1 MVLHRQKEPLRAEN
15 IPQPEPGPGQ
25 VLIEVNAC
33 GVCRTDLHVVDGEL
47 PNPKLP
53 LIPGHQVVGR
63 VIATGARVDEW
74 RQGDRIGVPWLGSW
88 DGTCSYCREG
98 RENLCDHALFTG
110 YTLDGGYAECLVAD
124 QRACLRLPEGS
135 DLHTAPLLC
144 AGLIGYRALRLA
156 GDAPN
161 LGIYGFGA
169 SAHLVTQVAMHRGQ
183 KVLAFTR
190 PGDVKAQEFARSMG
204 ASWAGGTDVM
214 PPEELDASI
223 IFAPA
228 GPLVPIALRH
238 VRKGGTVVCAGIH
251 MSDIPSFP
259 YVLLWGERVLRSV
272 ANLTH
277 ADGVEFLRLA
287 GEIGI
292 KTEVETYPLQEAN
305 AALSRLRSGD
315 VRGEAVLVIKGQV

>member
-1 MVLHRQKEPLRAEN
+1 MVLHRPRELLQAES
-15 IPQPEPGPGQ
+15 IREPEPAAGQ
-25 VLIEVNAC
+25 VLIEINVC

-53 LIPGHQVVGR
+53 LVVGHQVVGR
-63 VIATGARVDEW
+63 VVSTGDGVELVQVGSRV
-74 RQGDRIGVPWLGSW
+74 GVPWLGWW
-88 DGTCSYCREG
+88 DGTCHYCRQG

-110 YTLDGGYAECLVAD
+110 YTLDGGYAQFMVAD
-124 QRACLRLPEGS
+124 QRACLQLPEGYS
-135 DLHTAPLLC
+135 DLHVAPLLC
-144 AGLIGYRALRLA
+144 AGLIGYRSLRLA

-169 SAHLVTQVAMHRGQ
+169 SAHLITQVATHRGQ
-183 KVLAFTR
+183 KVFAFTR
-190 PGDVKAQEFARSMG
+190 PGDEKAQEFARSMG
-204 ASWAGGTDVM
+204 ASWAGPTNVM

-228 GPLVPIALRH
+228 GDLVPIALRH

-259 YVLLWGERVLRSV
+259 YVILWEERVLRSV

-287 GEIGI
+287 PEIGI
-292 KTEVETYPLQEAN
+292 RSEVESFPLRQAN
-305 AALSRLRSGD
+305 EALSSLRAGN
-315 VRGEAVLVIKGQV
+315 VRGEAVLTIKD